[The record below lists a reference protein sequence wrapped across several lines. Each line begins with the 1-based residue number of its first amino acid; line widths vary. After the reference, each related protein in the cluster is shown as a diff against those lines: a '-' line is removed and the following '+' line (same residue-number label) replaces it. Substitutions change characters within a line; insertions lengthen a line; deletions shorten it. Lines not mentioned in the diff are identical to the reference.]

1 MSATMHEESFNPY
14 QTPAATAE
22 ESGSPGQPQSGHRL
36 ICWSVFPFLL
46 PVLMIA
52 GVVIE
57 PEIGEAG
64 GKLLIPGVLLGT
76 LSLIGGLFLRSRT
89 PKSNRRVLTF
99 LVPVLSAAIVATLLG
114 TMHLL
119 TDGPGNSWLES
130 LVGT

>member
-1 MSATMHEESFNPY
+1 
-14 QTPAATAE
+14 
-22 ESGSPGQPQSGHRL
+22 
-36 ICWSVFPFLL
+36 
-46 PVLMIA
+46 MIA

-99 LVPVLSAAIVATLLG
+99 LVPVLSAVIVATLLG